1 VPVAVHKLTWED
13 IKDFP
18 ESHTRVELVDG
29 ELIMSPVP
37 SRAHQRI
44 CSRLG
49 SEIEPWVLR
58 KQLGEFFTVALHVV
72 LDQHVHYEP
81 DLCFIRHDRLNR
93 MRESYFDGSPDL
105 IIEVI
110 SESNRSH
117 DTVVKF
123 RDYERFGVEEYWL
136 VDPREKHV
144 RIHHLEGGRYTS
156 LGVFAPGEKIVT
168 KVLTGLDLDPA
179 QIFV

>member
-37 SRAHQRI
+37 SYEHQEV
-44 CSRLG
+44 CTWLG
-49 SEIEPWVLR
+49 AYIAPFV
-58 KQLGEFFTVALHVV
+58 KTHNLGKFFSSPLHII
-72 LDQHVHYEP
+72 LDRHVHYEP
-81 DLCFIRHDRLNR
+81 DLCFVRHERLQLLR
-93 MRESYFDGSPDL
+93 GPFDGAPDL

-123 RDYERFGVEEYWL
+123 RDYERFGVEECWL

-156 LGVFAPGEKIVT
+156 LRVFAPGEKIVT